1 MKVIV
6 KKYLN
11 VRVGKP
17 SVNAPCYQY
26 LAPGSELEVDG
37 NFYKGDVYDGI
48 DTWLKDLSGNYYWS
62 GGIDNASMSALNL
75 TVVPKQSSAW
85 LKDLEIEDI
94 WNTYGEYGV
103 NATVAILDTGYDINN
118 PDLPKPILTEV
129 FAKSQLGSTSIQ
141 DKQGHGT
148 FCTSLIA
155 SNNSHISIGIAPYCK
170 LLVGKISLGGE
181 MPDFDVL
188 LDGVEWA
195 VNSGADI
202 VSISMG
208 MPIKNPSTINAI
220 QLRFDQIIRGR
231 NVLVFASCGDSV
243 SGQVIT
249 REYYPASLD
258 NCISVGTIKDGHLDN
273 ITVRSNKTI
282 VHTLGIEIEGY
293 GLNGANDKKSGTSM
307 SAPII
312 AGITALGVSYLKNR
326 NDGHW
331 DSAALLTKLIQSG
344 SPVAGLPGKK
354 IADPKHF
361 FELLKD
367 Q

>member
-1 MKVIV
+1 MKVVV

-37 NFYKGDVYDGI
+37 KLYKGDVYDGI
-48 DTWLKDLSGNYYWS
+48 DTWLRDLAENYYWS
-62 GGIDNASMSALNL
+62 GGIDNSDMSALKL
-75 TVVPKQSSAW
+75 TNVPKKSFTW
-85 LKDLEIEDI
+85 FKDLEIEDI
-94 WNTYGEYGV
+94 WNTYNEYGV

-118 PDLPKPILTEV
+118 PDLPRPILTEI
-129 FAKSQLGSTSIQ
+129 FAKSQVGSTSIQ

-155 SNNSHISIGIAPYCK
+155 SNNSRFNNGIAPYCK
-170 LLVGKISLGGE
+170 LLVGKVSLGGE
-181 MPDFDVL
+181 LSDFDVL
-188 LDGVEWA
+188 LNGIEWA

-208 MPIKNPSTINAI
+208 MPIKNPSTIKAI
-220 QLRFDQIIRGR
+220 QSRFDQIIQGR

-258 NCISVGTIKDGHLDN
+258 KCISVGTIKNNLLEN

-293 GLNGANDKKSGTSM
+293 GLNSVIEKKSGTSM
-307 SAPII
+307 SVPII
-312 AGITALGVSYLKNR
+312 AGIMALGVSYLKNK
-326 NDGHW
+326 NDGQW
-331 DSAALLTKLIQSG
+331 NSAELLTKLIQSG
-344 SPVAGLPGKK
+344 SPIADLPEKK
-354 IADPKHF
+354 IANPKHF

-367 Q
+367 N